1 MPDIHL
7 EAEANRQLEL
17 AVEAIEVT
25 ATQGRVNIFWAQTIG
40 GVAVLFARQ
49 DLAARVRATISG
61 LTSGDLFCNA
71 ITNIDPNT
79 ADRTRPI
86 DLPTA
91 EQAALDHPLCTS
103 ETLIAQLRA
112 GGEGHVQL
120 ALIGDLDRAVQLA
133 STPRELEDIG
143 CALAIL
149 GRFDEAVSFIDAQS
163 VDDERKAQIRSVV
176 LFEKCRR
183 NLPGVTEAIEQAG
196 VQGEGR
202 VTVALALTLR
212 LPWLGYPFSDW

>member
-1 MPDIHL
+1 MTWPFS
-7 EAEANRQLEL
+7 EANRQLEL
-17 AVEAIEVT
+17 AVEALEAT
-25 ATQGRVNIFWAQTIG
+25 ATQGRVNILSAQMVG
-40 GVAVLFARQ
+40 GVAALFGRQ
-49 DLAARVRATISG
+49 DFVARVRATISG
-61 LTSGDLFCNA
+61 LTSGDLCCNA
-71 ITNIDPNT
+71 IANIDPNA

-91 EQAALDHPLCTS
+91 EQAALEHPLCTS
-103 ETLIAQLRA
+103 ESLIEQLRA

-133 STPRELEDIG
+133 NTPRELEDIG
-143 CALAIL
+143 CMLAIL
-149 GRFDEAVSFIDAQS
+149 GRFEEAVSFIDAQT
-163 VDDERKAQIRSVV
+163 VDDDRKEQIRDVV

-212 LPWLGYPFSDW
+212 LPWGGYPFSDW